1 MSYPKGVFYT
11 TKGNPT
17 KYSVLEILRNILYH
31 IEYSP
36 GYAVYFF
43 EKSVLFETGELNAY
57 VYDVVGS
64 TDGNT
69 FRTEGKGRATTI
81 TLVDGKLLPCI
92 ATRV

>member
-1 MSYPKGVFYT
+1 M
-11 TKGNPT
+11 
-17 KYSVLEILRNILYH
+17 
-31 IEYSP
+31 
-36 GYAVYFF
+36 YFF